1 MIWPKRSCPQS
12 LTWTEQAP
20 RLAHWTRQRLINRDD
35 VWQVY
40 VPPRKRTNGEETRT
54 LVGQLTDKQITA
66 HYAANDPAQ
75 VIGLASSSDS
85 RTSLWLAVEVERHG
99 KDDPVTPGVN
109 FQAAL
114 RWHEMLQTV
123 GLDPILEEIDGVG
136 GYRLLVLFGE
146 PAPVDQVAA
155 ASRQLVGGYGNFG
168 LHCAPRIL
176 PDPSASDDDLWL
188 RLPGRHPSRD
198 HFSRVWGGSQWL
210 GPEATIEMMVERKP
224 GSASLLRQPRP
235 KVTRHL
241 SAVEPRPSAPKRP
254 APTEKTTNNT
264 PPRVNATRAPIPPPP
279 PKPHPQGTSPLAL
292 TNEASQCVAEI
303 AERTGLRDGEIVKRV
318 FEWLTNQDEVV
329 QAVVLGQIPQAIRP
343 DAARLILDRL
353 AEGEPAFFAA
363 AENDGR

>member
-12 LTWTEQAP
+12 LIWTEQAP
-20 RLAHWTRQRLINRDD
+20 RLAHWTRQHLINRDD

-40 VPPRKRTNGEETRT
+40 VPPRKRVNGQETRT
-54 LVGQLTDKQITA
+54 LVGQLTNKLIAA

-85 RTSLWLAVEVERHG
+85 RTARWLAIEVERHG
-99 KDDPVTPGVN
+99 EDDPVTPGVN

-155 ASRQLVGGYGNFG
+155 AGRQLVGGYGNFG
-168 LHCAPRIL
+168 LHFAPRIL
-176 PDPSASDDDLWL
+176 PDPAANDDELWL

-210 GPEATIEMMVERKP
+210 GLSATIEMMVDRKT
-224 GSASLLRQPRP
+224 GSASLLYQPRP
-235 KVTRHL
+235 KVVRHRP
-241 SAVEPRPSAPKRP
+241 AVEPRPAVPKRP
-254 APTEKTTNNT
+254 APVERT
-264 PPRVNATRAPIPPPP
+264 PKDTAPPVNPQRAPKPSPPQPV
-279 PKPHPQGTSPLAL
+279 SPLAL
-292 TNEASQCVAEI
+292 TDEASQCVAAI
-303 AERTGLRDGEIVKRV
+303 AERTGLRDLEIVRRV

-343 DAARLILDRL
+343 DAASLILDRL
-353 AEGEPAFFAA
+353 AEGEPSFFAA
-363 AENDGR
+363 SEVDGR